1 MILINDGTT
10 QYYLYGSMVDN
21 TTRSNTLTSY
31 PTVEGTSFSDHYY
44 REPESV
50 SFRLNS
56 SEVSRSM
63 IYMVGVDSAGARVE
77 ELLNVERI
85 IELVESWFKN
95 ATRLE
100 ITTLRY
106 SFRNMVL
113 QSYSWS
119 DGDLAVFNPQLTF
132 REARVQSMR
141 TGIINNPDQYYEAL
155 YGVTVSVGGA
165 TAVETAPNLGDAI
178 VSAGVG
184 VAAGAAIGSV
194 IPGLGTA
201 AGAVIGGVVGFFGSL
216 FS

>member
-1 MILINDGTT
+1 MILISDGTT
-10 QYYLYGSMVDN
+10 KYYVYGSLIDN

-50 SFRLNS
+50 NFRLNM
-56 SEVSRSM
+56 SEISKTF
-63 IYMVGVDSAGARVE
+63 IYRTSVDDSDGRVE
-77 ELLNVERI
+77 EYLNVERVI
-85 IELVESWFKN
+85 DLLEGWFKN

-106 SFRNMVL
+106 TFRNMVL

-119 DGDLAVFNPQLTF
+119 DGDLAVYNPQLNF

-141 TGIINNPDQYYEAL
+141 TGIVDNPDQYYEAT

-184 VAAGAAIGSV
+184 VAAGAAIGSI
-194 IPGLGTA
+194 IPGIGNV
-201 AGAVIGGVVGFFGSL
+201 AGAVIGGVVGFLGSL
-216 FS
+216 FG